1 MPRRYPKLHPCHCQ
15 LPVCRE
21 KPGPGFRTVRIHSA
35 EGHLPP
41 NCGSLHS
48 RSSSLASSF
57 SGIQKE
63 GKRECIR
70 VRQQHRHWLR
80 QYPTRVGA
88 GSPYAGAI
96 TVSGLGC
103 IQDKPALR
111 RLGPPAAA
119 LQHALEVEAA
129 RATPPSDVDTPKPTS
144 SHPPTRPAIGC
155 QTTPTPESSAWLE
168 NDADW
173 SLSPAFALL

>member
-1 MPRRYPKLHPCHCQ
+1 MHPRPSTAPTLAETISDPCWRR
-15 LPVCRE
+15 LPVCR
-21 KPGPGFRTVRIHSA
+21 GDY
-35 EGHLPP
+35 
-41 NCGSLHS
+41 
-48 RSSSLASSF
+48 
-57 SGIQKE
+57 GI
-63 GKRECIR
+63 
-70 VRQQHRHWLR
+70 
-80 QYPTRVGA
+80 GA
-88 GSPYAGAI
+88 R
-96 TVSGLGC
+96 C